1 MATNDKRCKDCMW
14 HQDRDNDTVMVY
26 CAFFNSLMYGGSI
39 ACEHFI
45 KNDDVF

>member
-1 MATNDKRCKDCMW
+1 MW

-26 CAFFNSLMYGGSI
+26 CAFFNYCVYGESV

-45 KNDDVF
+45 KSDDVF